1 MQDAAAEVLEEVVS
15 DKIREKAEEDK
26 KEAFY
31 VSLENASDYED
42 FPCNDLGMYLIIISR
57 LTTQCGSEIYSL
69 CRRNR

>member
-1 MQDAAAEVLEEVVS
+1 MS
-15 DKIREKAEEDK
+15 DKIREKAEEEK

-42 FPCNDLGMYLIIISR
+42 FPCNDLGMYSIIVFH
-57 LTTQCGSEIYSL
+57 LTTKCGSQIYSL